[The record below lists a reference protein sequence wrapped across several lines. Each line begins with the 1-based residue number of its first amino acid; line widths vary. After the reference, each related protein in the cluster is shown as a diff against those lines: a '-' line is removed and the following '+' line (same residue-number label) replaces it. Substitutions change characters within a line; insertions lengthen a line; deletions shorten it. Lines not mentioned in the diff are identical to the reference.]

1 MSCKAAST
9 PSTAATRA
17 WRSLCRP
24 SPAPPRFH
32 GTAYEYLRNDFFD
45 AKCVLCNT
53 LSPTLRYNQFG
64 GNFSGWAP
72 VRKSRHAQNK
82 KLFFFYNRE
91 MTRRVLPSSAY
102 ADIPNAKI
110 MGGDFSPF
118 LLSTNMTYAP
128 QFKNG
133 TVFQPGT
140 IKRDGA
146 GNIIDGVPFAGN
158 VVPQSMWQPLSA
170 NMLKIYTGIP
180 GYANLPAAPNPGYV
194 RYFYNNPSR
203 LRKDQDLLR
212 VDYAISNKMNTFF
225 RWVNDYQ
232 KEQNQNG
239 IWTGEPF
246 PIQPQ
251 DAAEAGQLL
260 VVEPRQLRSRPRLA
274 AETILSYNHQSQSLS
289 IVADNPLDRDK
300 LGANFTQLY
309 PEANLTNS
317 IPNVQRISG

>member
-1 MSCKAAST
+1 M
-9 PSTAATRA
+9 
-17 WRSLCRP
+17 
-24 SPAPPRFH
+24 
-32 GTAYEYLRNDFFD
+32 
-45 AKCVLCNT
+45 
-53 LSPTLRYNQFG
+53 
-64 GNFSGWAP
+64 
-72 VRKSRHAQNK
+72 QNK

-118 LLSTNMTYAP
+118 LLNTNMTYAP
-128 QFKNG
+128 QFKTG

-146 GNIIDGVPFAGN
+146 GNIIGGVPFANN

-203 LRKDQDLLR
+203 LWKNQDLLR
-212 VDYAISNKMNTFF
+212 VDYAINSKMNTFF

-232 KEQNQNG
+232 KEQNENG

-251 DAAEAGQLL
+251 DASEAGQLL
-260 VVEPRQLRSRPRLA
+260 VMEPGEYVHARRSPPRPSCPTITNRSRSRSLA
-274 AETILSYNHQSQSLS
+274 TIRSIGISLARHS
-289 IVADNPLDRDK
+289 PSFIRMP
-300 LGANFTQLY
+300 T
-309 PEANLTNS
+309 
-317 IPNVQRISG
+317 